1 MNLTFKNITLSALV
15 FFICL
20 PFFSLAQT
28 KDITYDQTQNVSFV
42 AQYKNNTE
50 IDSYLTKD
58 GMLLKVG
65 DTLTIG
71 KAIIFGNAINNRK
84 KYLYDDVFTYIVAG
98 NVKGRSLQ
106 EFNFIPHDYTGDKVI
121 IKSLF
126 VSHEKYKGYKLFPKR
141 KFLPL
146 YVSIFVKSYKTGI
159 SKVFSHSRI
168 TILDIERAF
177 VSGEVLNDNA
187 PIPIPQR
194 NLENTNDDI
203 KYDLLIKL
211 GKLKDSGVLS
221 DEEFQKEKKKILD
234 RK

>member
-1 MNLTFKNITLSALV
+1 LNLTFKNITLSALV

-28 KDITYDQTQNVSFV
+28 KNITYDQTQNVSFV

-141 KFLPL
+141 KELPL

>member
-141 KFLPL
+141 KELPL

-187 PIPIPQR
+187 PMPQR
-194 NLENTNDDI
+194 NSENTNDDI
-203 KYDLLIKL
+203 KYDLLLKL
-211 GKLKDSGVLS
+211 GQLKDSGVLS
-221 DEEFQKEKKKILD
+221 EIEFQEEKKKILD

>member
-1 MNLTFKNITLSALV
+1 MNLTFRNITLSALV
-15 FFICL
+15 FIICL

-28 KDITYDQTQNVSFV
+28 RDITYDQTQNVSFV

-50 IDSYLTKD
+50 IDSYLSKD

-141 KFLPL
+141 KELPL

>member
-28 KDITYDQTQNVSFV
+28 KNITYDQTQNVSFV

-141 KFLPL
+141 KELPL

>member
-28 KDITYDQTQNVSFV
+28 KNITYDQTQNVSFV

-141 KFLPL
+141 KELPL

-221 DEEFQKEKKKILD
+221 DEEFQKEKKRILD
-234 RK
+234 HK

>member
-141 KFLPL
+141 KELPL